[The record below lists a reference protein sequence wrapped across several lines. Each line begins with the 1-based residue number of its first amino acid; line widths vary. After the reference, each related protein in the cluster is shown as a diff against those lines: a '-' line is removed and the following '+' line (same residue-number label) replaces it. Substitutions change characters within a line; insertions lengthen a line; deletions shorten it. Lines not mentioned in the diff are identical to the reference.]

1 MFLGLWKSFN
11 IYAFV
16 NITSTGQMTAI
27 IIICDCLF

>member
-1 MFLGLWKSFN
+1 LNST

-27 IIICDCLF
+27 INICIRR